1 MKIPGFLVLASAIG
15 AQGFNNNNNNNA
27 PPKAPETSR
36 RNVLAT
42 AAAAATALLVGTS
55 NPRVAL
61 ADEDVATPLYFGVGV
76 SFLPLSSDDNV
87 LGLFH
92 F

>member
-15 AQGFNNNNNNNA
+15 AQAYNNNA
-27 PPKAPETSR
+27 AQPKAPETSR

-42 AAAAATALLVGTS
+42 AAAAATAVLVGAS

-61 ADEDVATPLYFGVGV
+61 ADDDVPTPLYFGVGV
-76 SFLPLSSDDNV
+76 SFLPYV
-87 LGLFH
+87 ER
-92 F
+92 